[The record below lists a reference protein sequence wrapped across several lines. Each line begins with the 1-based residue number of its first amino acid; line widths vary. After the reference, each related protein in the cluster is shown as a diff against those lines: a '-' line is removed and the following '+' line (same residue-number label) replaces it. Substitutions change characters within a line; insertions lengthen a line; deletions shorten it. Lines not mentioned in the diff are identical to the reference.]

1 MPVIDDFTR
10 AQPLSISDHST
21 AAVIAAAHRTRGEA
35 LRHGRRLDGMEGRMK
50 ARPAANLQIVLHVA
64 AAIALVTL
72 AVLLPSLL
80 VAGASFLI

>member
-35 LRHGRRLDGMEGRMK
+35 LRHWL
-50 ARPAANLQIVLHVA
+50 AAVWRKLTKPS
-64 AAIALVTL
+64 VTTTVDWT
-72 AVLLPSLL
+72 AWR
-80 VAGASFLI
+80 GE

>member
-1 MPVIDDFTR
+1 V
-10 AQPLSISDHST
+10 
-21 AAVIAAAHRTRGEA
+21 
-35 LRHGRRLDGMEGRMK
+35 K

-64 AAIALVTL
+64 GAIALVTF